1 LTQRLGLPPDAR
13 AAIVSVIELAPRLA
27 ETATRRDLHDEE
39 LLLDLAARIG
49 SFQRLCGLVLL
60 TAAHDRALGGGA
72 WTPWKVDLLRQLF
85 GVLEPMLRRPG
96 RERGVRSVEQR
107 RERVAQELTRRG
119 RDDLLPMLDRLPRRY
134 LLARSPA
141 FVARHLALAGQAPLG
156 EREVRI
162 EARRHRQPGVWDILV
177 VARDRPGLLA
187 TVAGVLALRGAS
199 VLAADA
205 TTGTDGLVLDVFT
218 VTSAYGVPLEASVWP
233 RVAADLTSALAGR
246 LPLSE
251 LLATPSEPI
260 RDPDAVQVSID
271 NTGSQFY
278 SLVEVQ
284 APDQVGLLYRIA
296 RTLHALEL
304 DVHHAKIATFSNR
317 ALDVF
322 YVWDGSGEKL
332 SSERVLEVTRVLKRA
347 LLGGA

>member
-1 LTQRLGLPPDAR
+1 VWR
-13 AAIVSVIELAPRLA
+13 AV
-27 ETATRRDLHDEE
+27 
-39 LLLDLAARIG
+39 
-49 SFQRLCGLVLL
+49 
-60 TAAHDRALGGGA
+60 AHDRALGGGA
-72 WTPWKVDLLRQLF
+72 WTPWKADLLRQLF
-85 GVLEPMLRRPG
+85 GVLEAMLRQPG
-96 RERGVRSVEQR
+96 RETGAPRGRSIEQR
-107 RERVAQELTRRG
+107 RERVARELVRRK

-141 FVARHLALAGQAPLG
+141 FVARHLALAGQGPLS

-162 EARRHRQPGVWDILV
+162 EARRHRQPGLWDILV

-233 RVAADLTSALAGR
+233 RVAADLRSALAGR

-251 LLATPSEPI
+251 LLASPSEPI
-260 RDPDAVQVSID
+260 RDPEAVRVTVD

-278 SLVEVQ
+278 SLVEIH

-296 RTLHALEL
+296 RTLHVLEL
-304 DVHHAKIATFSNR
+304 DVHHAKIATFANR

-322 YVWDGSGEKL
+322 YVWDSSGQKL
-332 SSERVLEVTRVLKRA
+332 ASERALQVTRALRKA
-347 LLGGA
+347 LLGGG